1 VARRAIRNCR
11 VLPGPGQD
19 ASRLLDVV
27 LAGPR
32 IVGLEPAG
40 AAVVDTAIDGS
51 NCLLAPGLINGHF
64 HSHEHFQKGRFDNL
78 PLELWMNYVRPPRA
92 VPLTARQ
99 VYLRTMIGAVEALR
113 SGTTTGVDDMN
124 LGASL
129 DRSHLEAV
137 FQAYEDIGWRM
148 PRSTPSPGTAP
159 RRAGLA
165 LTATSASASASAARP
180 ASRPAPRSLPS
191 ARFSSAPA
199 SPASSGFGISAERH
213 LGLQDNFS
221 FAEVPEETVAEMAR
235 AVAREGCDAVA
246 IVCTNLRGATLV
258 PELETEI
265 GLPVYD
271 SIATTVWKG
280 LQISGENPG
289 KLARWGIL
297 FRDPRL
303 RVASP

>member
-1 VARRAIRNCR
+1 MTHAERDARRRRLGMLTPSSNT
-11 VLPGPGQD
+11 VLEPVTT
-19 ASRLLDVV
+19 AM
-27 LAGPR
+27 LAGLPNVSAHFSR
-32 IVGLEPAG
+32 FRVTEIALSG
-40 AAVVDTAIDGS
+40 AALGQFDDTEILRAAE
-51 NCLLAPGLINGHF
+51 LLAHAKVDAIAWNG
-64 HSHEHFQKGRFDNL
+64 
-78 PLELWMNYVRPPRA
+78 
-92 VPLTARQ
+92 
-99 VYLRTMIGAVEALR
+99 
-113 SGTTTGVDDMN
+113 
-124 LGASL
+124 
-129 DRSHLEAV
+129 
-137 FQAYEDIGWRM
+137 
-148 PRSTPSPGTAP
+148 
-159 RRAGLA
+159 
-165 LTATSASASASAARP
+165 TSASWLGFDRDERLCERIRGATGIPACTSVLAFREIFERTGVARVGLVTPYVKAVQRRIAENWAA
-180 ASRPAPRSLPS
+180 
-191 ARFSSAPA
+191 
-199 SPASSGFGISAERH
+199 SGFGISAERH

-289 KLARWGIL
+289 KLARWGML